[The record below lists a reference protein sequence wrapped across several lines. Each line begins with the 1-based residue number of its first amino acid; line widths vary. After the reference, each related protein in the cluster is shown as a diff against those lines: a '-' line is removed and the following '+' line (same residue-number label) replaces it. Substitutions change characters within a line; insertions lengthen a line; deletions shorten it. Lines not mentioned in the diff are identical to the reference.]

1 MIIQTE
7 AVVIRSTKYSD
18 SDCILTLFTRK
29 LGKVAAYSKN
39 SRRLKSPL
47 MGSSQIFSYSNV
59 SLTTRDGRYRLSNAD
74 LINNYYKLSSDVQKT
89 YLGYYMLELVEKLSF
104 EGHTNI
110 RMFELLTSSLE
121 ELQFNDNYLLQK
133 IIFEMKILEY
143 NGIKPSVI
151 ACIGCGTKDSLGNYF
166 SSQEGGRICS
176 SCKDQFKNKKLYDST
191 TFRLMEHIQRNPMKK
206 VLEAQIASQ
215 ILEELSR
222 LLDEYIRYHFSEI
235 NLKTREFLIL

>member
-89 YLGYYMLELVEKLSF
+89 YLGYYMLELVDKMSL
-104 EGHTNI
+104 EGHANI
-110 RMFELLTSSLE
+110 RMFELLTDSLE
-121 ELQFNDNYLLQK
+121 ALQFNNDYLLQK
-133 IIFEMKILEY
+133 NIFEMKILEY
-143 NGIKPSVI
+143 NGIKPSVTF
-151 ACIGCGTKDSLGNYF
+151 CISCGKIDNLGNYF

-176 SCKDQFKNKKLYDST
+176 NCKESFLSKKLYDTT
-191 TFRLMEHIQRNPMKK
+191 TFRLMDYIQRNSLNKI
-206 VLEAQIASQ
+206 LEAKVSNQ
-215 ILEELSR
+215 ILEELST

>member
-29 LGKVAAYSKN
+29 MGKVAAYSKN

-47 MGSSQIFSYSNV
+47 MGSSQLFAYSNV
-59 SLTTRDGRYRLSNAD
+59 SLTTKDGRYRLSNAD

-89 YLGYYMLELVEKLSF
+89 YLGYYMLELVEKLSI
-104 EGHTNI
+104 EGHSNI
-110 RMFELLTSSLE
+110 RMFELLINSLE
-121 ELQFNDNYLLQK
+121 VLQTNENYVLQK
-133 IIFEMKILEY
+133 IIFEMKVLEY
-143 NGIKPSVI
+143 NGIKPNI
-151 ACIGCGTKDSLGNYF
+151 TACISCGKKEGLGNYF
-166 SSQEGGRICS
+166 SCQEGGRICS
-176 SCKDQFKNKKLYDST
+176 NCKDEFRNKSLYDST
-191 TFRLMEHIQRNPMKK
+191 TFRLMEYVQRNSLDKI
-206 VLEAQIASQ
+206 LEAKVSNQ
-215 ILEELSR
+215 ILTELSK